1 MTAAAMKRKLV
12 PFFRRYAE
20 RFQRALDDPSD
31 VDIDGVV
38 ASFADYFVESS
49 PAGVH
54 GGKNGLKF
62 KFMIGRGFAHYRKI
76 GTVSMKV
83 AKLEATPLDA
93 IHAMAKVTWDSR
105 YIRPKDGAK
114 VRIVFANLYFIQFR
128 KGVPK
133 IFAYATGDEQ
143 ALLKKHGL
151 A

>member
-1 MTAAAMKRKLV
+1 MNAAAMRRKIES
-12 PFFRRYAE
+12 FFRRYAE
-20 RFQRALDDPSD
+20 RFQRSLDDPSD
-31 VDIDGVV
+31 VDTDGVV

-49 PAGVH
+49 PAGVR
-54 GGKNGLKF
+54 GGKNGLAF

-83 AKLEATPLDA
+83 AKLEVTPLDDA
-93 IHAMAKVTWDSR
+93 HAMAKVTWDSR
-105 YIRPKDGAK
+105 YRRRKDGAD
-114 VRIVFANLYFIQFR
+114 VRIVFANLYFLAFR

-133 IFAYATGDEQ
+133 IFAYITGDEQ